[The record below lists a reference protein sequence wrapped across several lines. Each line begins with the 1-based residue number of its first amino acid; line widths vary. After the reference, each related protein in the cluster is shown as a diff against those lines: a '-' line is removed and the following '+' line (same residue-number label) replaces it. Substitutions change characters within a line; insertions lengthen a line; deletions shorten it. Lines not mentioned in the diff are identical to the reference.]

1 MGMQAVILPPPS
13 SSALTPVNYARIVK
27 QLCVGGSAQLV
38 QQLWL
43 KIPMSDSGW
52 EMWDKFRH
60 LVGHHYLLSIAL
72 VLPSSSSASSSSSHF
87 SEEELLK
94 RWRGEPVKAVIVPTR
109 VFLENKSGRPVLPK
123 RHATALES
131 LLRFRMHVIF
141 AGRSRYG
148 NGLAFYRDYV
158 QHLKAQARLEEEEE
172 GGGAEYA
179 GYRDT
184 LQAPLQPLKENLE
197 SQTYEVFESD
207 PIKYVRYEAATRK
220 ALQTVK
226 SRPVVIAVVGAGR
239 GPLVSA
245 ALRAAA
251 SEDVAVRIYAVE
263 KNENAVITLQNR
275 VYSREAGGWEHVTVV
290 PGDARAWQPP
300 EQADVLISELLG
312 SWGDNE
318 LSPECLDGAQAC
330 LKRDGGICIPCDY
343 TSFLAPLSTNK
354 LWMCA
359 KDMLEGRGLESPF
372 VVKLHACHRL
382 ADAQPLFRFNHPNY
396 YPSQSNR
403 RFGSLSFPP
412 ASLSATLHGFAGY
425 FESTLFADET
435 LSIAPHSHTPGL
447 VSWFPLFLP
456 LLAPLRINRGDVV
469 TVSVWRCVGRD
480 KVWYEWCLTSPVCTP
495 IQNSGGEAYNVGL
508 AV

>member
-72 VLPSSSSASSSSSHF
+72 VLPTSSSASSSSSSHF

-109 VFLENKSGRPVLPK
+109 VFLENKGGRPVLPK

-239 GPLVSA
+239 C
-245 ALRAAA
+245 
-251 SEDVAVRIYAVE
+251 
-263 KNENAVITLQNR
+263 Q
-275 VYSREAGGWEHVTVV
+275 
-290 PGDARAWQPP
+290 
-300 EQADVLISELLG
+300 
-312 SWGDNE
+312 
-318 LSPECLDGAQAC
+318 
-330 LKRDGGICIPCDY
+330 
-343 TSFLAPLSTNK
+343 
-354 LWMCA
+354 
-359 KDMLEGRGLESPF
+359 
-372 VVKLHACHRL
+372 
-382 ADAQPLFRFNHPNY
+382 
-396 YPSQSNR
+396 
-403 RFGSLSFPP
+403 
-412 ASLSATLHGFAGY
+412 
-425 FESTLFADET
+425 
-435 LSIAPHSHTPGL
+435 
-447 VSWFPLFLP
+447 
-456 LLAPLRINRGDVV
+456 
-469 TVSVWRCVGRD
+469 
-480 KVWYEWCLTSPVCTP
+480 
-495 IQNSGGEAYNVGL
+495 
-508 AV
+508 